1 MDVTQDHAALLPPGD
16 FDKLDKREKEA
27 FSAMQEDAVAHLL
40 KASNEFQLRYPGL
53 KVDWKMQLE
62 VYRSESI
69 HPSTV
74 RYSQR
79 VY

>member
-1 MDVTQDHAALLPPGD
+1 
-16 FDKLDKREKEA
+16 
-27 FSAMQEDAVAHLL
+27 L
-40 KASNEFQLRYPGL
+40 KASNEFQLRHPGL
-53 KVDWKMQLE
+53 RVEWRFQAE